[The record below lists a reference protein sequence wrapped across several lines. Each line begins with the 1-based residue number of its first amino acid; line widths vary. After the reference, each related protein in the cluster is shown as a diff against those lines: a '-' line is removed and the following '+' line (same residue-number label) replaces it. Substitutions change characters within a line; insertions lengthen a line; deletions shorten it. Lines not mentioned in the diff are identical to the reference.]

1 MRPFTPPKT
10 DGQPGGSTLLDRVL
24 GMLQDTLA
32 SLSGAV
38 TNDCLV
44 TVSLAAGSDLPVS
57 HGLGYAPV
65 TVEVVSKNAN
75 ADVWE
80 SSTANTRRAQVLL
93 MRASAAVTVTLR
105 LT

>member
-1 MRPFTPPKT
+1 MKPFTPPKT
-10 DGQPGGSTLLDRVL
+10 DGQPGGSTLLDRIL
-24 GMLQDTLA
+24 GLLQDTLD
-32 SLSGAV
+32 SLSRAV

-44 TVSLAAGSDLPVS
+44 TVTLTSGSDLPVS

-65 TVEVVSKNAN
+65 TVEVVNKNAN

-80 SSTANTRRAQVLL
+80 SSTANTRRAQVLF
-93 MRASAAVTVTLR
+93 MRASASVTVTLR